1 MAALS
6 VKDAR
11 CEALFVSALQPS
23 DSLAP
28 ETVADAIS
36 NTVREFGARGC
47 VCRMAQEFGDHPEE
61 ARDRMQWVRELL
73 RELPAPSPRPS
84 ARSAGLAA

>member
-23 DSLAP
+23 EALAP
-28 ETVADAIS
+28 EAVATAIS
-36 NTVREFGARGC
+36 STVRQFGSRGC
-47 VCRMAQEFGDHPEE
+47 VSKMAQEFGDHPEE
-61 ARDRMQWVRELL
+61 ARERMLWVRELL
-73 RELPAPSPRPS
+73 RELPAPASHPS